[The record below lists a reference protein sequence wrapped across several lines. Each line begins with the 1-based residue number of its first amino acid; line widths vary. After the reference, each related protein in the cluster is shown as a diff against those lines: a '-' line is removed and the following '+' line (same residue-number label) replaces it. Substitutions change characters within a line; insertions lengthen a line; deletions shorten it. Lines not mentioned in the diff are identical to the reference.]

1 MSKPSYMS
9 DCPHC
14 SAQMWEE
21 VCNKKDNTVKF
32 RCTVEDCQG
41 IISFALSRGING
53 EDCLICQYN
62 TWNIYERTED
72 HVMFQCSHCDEIC
85 EVWMRSN

>member
-1 MSKPSYMS
+1 
-9 DCPHC
+9 
-14 SAQMWEE
+14 MWEE

-53 EDCLICQYN
+53 EDCLIEGVAENPSLQR
-62 TWNIYERTED
+62 W
-72 HVMFQCSHCDEIC
+72 DEC
-85 EVWMRSN
+85 H